1 MALVVAQFFSMI
13 GLDPVPDTMGELIP
27 WQLTVYVGVALVMGV
42 FRVIGKIVQI
52 LIDGRRW

>member
-1 MALVVAQFFSMI
+1 MI